1 MSQSGNS
8 QKIIYQQFNQNR
20 LLHMTQ
26 AILVKLLI
34 IKAILKIS
42 GRWL

>member
-8 QKIIYQQFNQNR
+8 QKIIYQQSNKNR
-20 LLHMTQ
+20 LRHIEQ